1 MIHHSSPF
9 QPLPFYVLPLSQLS
23 VSNGLTSTSLP
34 GLSHELNTAPAART
48 SPSLSLPSPPQS
60 TALTEWIANSLLPG
74 WLLDP
79 VLFLPGFKIRIRS
92 LGSQVVLF
100 NTYVLIWSYSGAAVD
115 RKRYSLN
122 SWNLVRLLCVCVCM
136 QIVLLLYGATIKF
149 LWGGGVDRLG
159 GIVIVLKCVSA

>member
-1 MIHHSSPF
+1 MIHHHPF
-9 QPLPFYVLPLSQLS
+9 SFSTPPQAPSLSQLIM
-23 VSNGLTSTSLP
+23 SNGIASISFP
-34 GLSHELNTAPAART
+34 GRRGKLNRAPAART